1 MMVCMKLRFYESFG
15 DPEMVGIMN
24 TICKTIGRG
33 LFKNQSKQLETEQGT
48 KTQQHPKL
56 MRAIGF
62 SRQRTRLKM
71 KIFVTLA
78 FTENR
83 TSFSCN
89 PLCFM
94 PNLQNKKSALI
105 TIANSG
111 SYLL

>member
-1 MMVCMKLRFYESFG
+1 
-15 DPEMVGIMN
+15 MVGIMN
-24 TICKTIGRG
+24 TIGKTIGRG

-62 SRQRTRLKM
+62 GRQRTRLKM

-89 PLCFM
+89 PSDCLTTTLIHTSIF
-94 PNLQNKKSALI
+94 NKLI
-105 TIANSG
+105 IRNGYSNDKM
-111 SYLL
+111 LIFLV

>member
-62 SRQRTRLKM
+62 GRQRTRLKM

-83 TSFSCN
+83 TSFSCKRCVSCQFKEQEKYFDFN
-89 PLCFM
+89 C
-94 PNLQNKKSALI
+94 
-105 TIANSG
+105 
-111 SYLL
+111 